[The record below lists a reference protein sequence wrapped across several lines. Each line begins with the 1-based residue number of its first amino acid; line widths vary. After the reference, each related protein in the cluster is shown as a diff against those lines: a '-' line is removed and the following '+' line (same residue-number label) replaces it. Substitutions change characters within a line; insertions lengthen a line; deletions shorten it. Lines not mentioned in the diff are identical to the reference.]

1 MATCRDGSLFERLA
15 GSAACRSGKTPQE
28 RLVASVAAHL
38 GKMLST
44 RAGSVQT
51 LPDYGLPDFNDSRR
65 SLHDVLMDSRRA
77 IETFVQRYEPRLSD
91 VTVNMLEDE
100 SSLKLKF
107 RIQGVLS
114 DGRNRYSVEF
124 DVHLKVDGQVTVQQ
138 HGY

>member
-1 MATCRDGSLFERLA
+1 MATFTDGSLFERLA
-15 GSAACRSGKTPQE
+15 GSAPCRPGKTPHE

-38 GKMLST
+38 SKMLST

-65 SLHDVLMDSRRA
+65 SLHDVLVDSCRA

-107 RIQGVLS
+107 RIQGMLF
-114 DGRNRYSVEF
+114 DGRKRYSVEF
-124 DVHLKVDGQVTVQQ
+124 NAHLKANGQFVVQL
-138 HGY
+138 HEY